1 MVKDTDN
8 CCSDLCDDFC
18 PDCGRKDGVKRHFG
32 SIRNK
37 LKGFKTRIQSFRH
50 VSGHTSLNLLEDHGS
65 CDFDEMNN
73 VTGTSYRV
81 SQTDEFLGAST
92 QTAPQSAKLVPCRAQ
107 ETSQSHLSR
116 KKRVWEGLSD
126 TVDKEDHS
134 LEFPET
140 LTDCASSETPNTL
153 HPSERVAS
161 LWDDV
166 FDNDVSGVGQE
177 ESGGLFCNLPD
188 RLSVGQVFER
198 LRKLSLDETLRVG
211 LNKENKKEN
220 GNSGVETGRIS
231 DLWDNANIQAM
242 LSLCGHGSEAREEL
256 HRVE

>member
-50 VSGHTSLNLLEDHGS
+50 SPGHTSLNLLADHG
-65 CDFDEMNN
+65 CGDFEETSK

-81 SQTDEFLGAST
+81 SHTEDVLEPST
-92 QTAPQSAKLVPCRAQ
+92 QNRCQSPNFDPCTAQ
-107 ETSQSHLSR
+107 ESPLSHLSR

-126 TVDKEDHS
+126 TVEDTP
-134 LEFPET
+134 LESPGPF
-140 LTDCASSETPNTL
+140 TDVTCSSSETPDHAHLTD
-153 HPSERVAS
+153 RVAS

-166 FDNDVSGVGQE
+166 FDNDVSGGGPE
-177 ESGGLFCNLPD
+177 ESGGLFGNLPD

-198 LRKLSLDETLRVG
+198 LRKLSMDEAMRVG
-211 LNKENKKEN
+211 LQKENVKAGGDN
-220 GNSGVETGRIS
+220 NAETDRLTQ
-231 DLWDNANIQAM
+231 LWDNANIQAM
-242 LSLCGHGSEAREEL
+242 LTLCGHGDEVRDGL